1 MSNNY
6 GEFYQNKDM
15 PPKRLC
21 FSAAMIMFN
30 PFAVISALNAPKSK
44 PILLSSFTAEQLS
57 EIEEYSRGYTDK
69 PYVIEAKKD
78 IYIVL
83 PSMYPSSTACLLLR
97 IDMKPC
103 VLLRFIKEKPELFI
117 LSPNIES
124 TPARMSKRLDAEQRI
139 FLELCEDIERTYM
152 GLERFNISFD
162 DDETVDGYFE
172 QTVAISNFLAVPI
185 ADISV
190 EKSCDGVPIRSSFA
204 LFSAF
209 CTIIMM
215 LARNEAIDRKIS
227 VALKFLGGS
236 ALVEMSFKTDG
247 GIAVT
252 NETFLWDYLASD
264 KKMLFEYY
272 KEGDRFCVR
281 FQPLFIDWSY
291 LGIKQERNADMT
303 FEE

>member
-6 GEFYQNKDM
+6 DEIYKNENM
-15 PPKRLC
+15 IPKRLY

-30 PFAVISALNAPKSK
+30 PFAVTAALNAPKSD
-44 PILLSSFTAEQLS
+44 PILLSSFTEEQLS
-57 EIEEYSRGYTDK
+57 EIEKYSRGYTDK
-69 PYVIEAKKD
+69 PYVIETKD
-78 IYIVL
+78 GIYIVI

-97 IDMKPC
+97 MDMKPD
-103 VLLRFIKEKPELFI
+103 VFLRLAKEKPEFFVF
-117 LSPNIES
+117 SPNISS
-124 TPARMSKRLDAEQRI
+124 TPARMSKRLDGEQKI
-139 FLELCEDIERTYM
+139 FFELCADIERTFM
-152 GLERFNISFD
+152 CFERFNLSFD

-172 QTVAISNFLAVPI
+172 QTVAISDFLAVPI

-190 EKSCDGVPIRSSFA
+190 KKSCDGVPIKSSFA

-209 CTIIMM
+209 CTLIMM

-227 VALKFLGGS
+227 VSLDFLGGS
-236 ALVEMSFKTDG
+236 VLVDMSFKTDG
-247 GIAVT
+247 SISVT

-272 KEGDRFCVR
+272 KEDDRFCIR

-291 LGIKQERNADMT
+291 LGIKQEPNVEMT